1 MRSRM
6 TTISRTA
13 ISMSVDWPWAPPWG
27 WWMRMRAFG
36 RAERCPSSPAASSTA
51 AAEQAWPTQTV
62 CTGGP
67 MNCMA
72 S

>member
-1 MRSRM
+1 
-6 TTISRTA
+6 
-13 ISMSVDWPWAPPWG
+13 MSVDWPWAPPWG
-27 WWMRMRAFG
+27 WWMRMRALG
-36 RAERCPSSPAASSTA
+36 SAERWPGSPAASSTA
-51 AAEQAWPTQTV
+51 AAEHACPTHTV